1 MFFNS
6 SYTQIRREH
15 SSKRENVNFILSD
28 RRRAKTTK
36 TPGTVPECY
45 LYRGL
50 CDQSNGTFSRVRDER
65 DDRRVINARTNG
77 FSFLPSLL
85 PRYFHLCPSRAAAR
99 AHTRI
104 RISRWHALSYVKR
117 RRDEK
122 SPATGFHEPGRQATK
137 LGRRSKESHLL
148 SPSLFLSS
156 SYILLPPAPSCSP
169 LPFSSCDSRPQL
181 GFAFYAS
188 PNYGLKTTLRTNE
201 TRKREREQNELT
213 WYSGISGS
221 RRTHIQIQ
229 SQYWLTLKMGYLIL

>member
-6 SYTQIRREH
+6 SYTQIRQEH

-99 AHTRI
+99 AHTHAYVYRVDMHC
-104 RISRWHALSYVKR
+104 RTLKDEETRNRLQLDSTSRA
-117 RRDEK
+117 D
-122 SPATGFHEPGRQATK
+122 
-137 LGRRSKESHLL
+137 
-148 SPSLFLSS
+148 
-156 SYILLPPAPSCSP
+156 
-169 LPFSSCDSRPQL
+169 RPQNL
-181 GFAFYAS
+181 ADAQKNRIFS
-188 PNYGLKTTLRTNE
+188 LLRSFCPH
-201 TRKREREQNELT
+201 LT
-213 WYSGISGS
+213 SSFPPPPPV
-221 RRTHIQIQ
+221 RRFLFPPVTHDRSSALHSTHRRI
-229 SQYWLTLKMGYLIL
+229 TA